1 MAAPTPPTS
10 AYRFGIR
17 LSWPI
22 QNAAIFTLK
31 LTVDQAGQVSNAV
44 KSIKS
49 VLLAIGQV
57 DYAGLLVFEAKV

>member
-1 MAAPTPPTS
+1 MATPTS

-17 LSWPI
+17 LSLPFL

-31 LTVDQAGQVSNAV
+31 LTVDQAGQVKNAV
-44 KSIKS
+44 NAIKA
-49 VLLAIGQV
+49 VLLATGQV

>member
-17 LSWPI
+17 LTWPI

-31 LTVDQAGQVSNAV
+31 LTVDQAGQIKNAV
-44 KSIKS
+44 NAIKA
-49 VLLAIGQV
+49 VLLATGQV